1 MMPLERKATTTTRDD
16 DDDIKNAAAAEEV
29 SRENFKIQNH
39 EGEEEKNNTTQ
50 EKKLKKLKKKRDV
63 DGTTTMRDAEQGD
76 DDQFVRGAEEERVA
90 AKRKRKEE
98 GEVVMKGLREGFGVN
113 TTVATA
119 ETTTIQTTT
128 TTREQIVEEEKEEEE
143 EEEEE
148 DERQPRDPMTIDCVD
163 IEHTRAED
171 APLSSSSSPPPLLLL
186 ASSKKTTSATVKQP
200 RERWTD
206 AEHALFTDGLKMYG
220 RAWKKLEERVRTKT
234 VVQIRSHAQKFFDKL
249 QRGEG
254 MEEESKEEK
263 KALLKAWAR
272 KVVGGGAGETSDTN
286 TAGDVPASTPTTKAT
301 KKKSGALTA
310 EEAPPL
316 SQVETAATRMEAP
329 TKRDELNESIQ
340 EDVKDPMTT
349 PTPTTEKFAAEVVDY
364 NIDGNTTSNSNKK
377 TRQSKSLSLLC
388 ERFLSLYSSG
398 YENLI
403 SLDEVCST
411 LGVERRRIYDIVNVL
426 EAVEVV
432 VKKGKNQYAWFGVS
446 RLPSAIEKIEKFGAE
461 SFDIKLPEKL
471 SLQVFENSLPFQ
483 SGGKDAIN
491 GVKSVANGEEDPTL
505 PANKAKAT
513 AAGKKETS
521 ERREKSLSLM
531 TQKFI
536 TLFME
541 AEDGVLGL
549 EDAAAAMLMSEG
561 STGPKATKD
570 FNDNELKKKIR
581 RLYDIA
587 NILSSLRLLSKIH
600 LMDSRKPAFR
610 WMRAEDTIRKLIA
623 TGKEH
628 EWFGTTPKSPDAK
641 GQLVVSPVKEGVS
654 DDAAIGALTTD
665 TVPRLLPSAI
675 TALGRKDRH
684 VFAALQTMEK
694 LLQAQA
700 EDLSA
705 KSAAQSTVPD
715 GQKKIPEM
723 FLTTANL
730 FGAGESFQSK
740 TGDGIFNQ
748 YINNFTQNMRK

>member
-1 MMPLERKATTTTRDD
+1 MMMLLEERKTTTTTRDD

-29 SRENFKIQNH
+29 SRENFQNH
-39 EGEEEKNNTTQ
+39 EGEDEKNTTTQ
-50 EKKLKKLKKKRDV
+50 EKKLKKKKKTRDV
-63 DGTTTMRDAEQGD
+63 DGTMTMRDAEQGD

-128 TTREQIVEEEKEEEE
+128 TTREQIVEEEKEEE

-263 KALLKAWAR
+263 KALLKAWTR
-272 KVVGGGAGETSDTN
+272 KVFGGGGGETSDTI
-286 TAGDVPASTPTTKAT
+286 
-301 KKKSGALTA
+301 TA
-310 EEAPPL
+310 EEAPPS
-316 SQVETAATRMEAP
+316 SQVEAAATRMEAP

-340 EDVKDPMTT
+340 NDVKDPMTT
-349 PTPTTEKFAAEVVDY
+349 LTPTTEKFAAEVVAY

-483 SGGKDAIN
+483 SGVKDAIN